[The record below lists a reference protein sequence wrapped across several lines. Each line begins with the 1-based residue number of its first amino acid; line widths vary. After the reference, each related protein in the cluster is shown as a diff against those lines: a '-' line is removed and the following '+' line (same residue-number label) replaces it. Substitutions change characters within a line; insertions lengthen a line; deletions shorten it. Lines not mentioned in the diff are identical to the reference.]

1 MYHLWCFSIYFGNT
15 VITKVHVVFVF
26 TTFTSCKMG
35 CCSASD
41 TFSFEQSSSGRGGSF
56 FTSDAVDGI
65 LMHCCDYTY
74 PVDYLIWKT
83 ENEALFILLIWA
95 ILFFEIVTN
104 NHCDHVDT
112 FEVSSLILSG
122 SLGLKFFLRNRFR
135 SAVPFPKRAKAS
147 TSGFINSLLCSC
159 RRLEL
164 IMLSEATVTT

>member
-26 TTFTSCKMG
+26 TTFSSCKMG

-41 TFSFEQSSSGRGGSF
+41 TFSLEQSSSGRGGSF

-95 ILFFEIVTN
+95 ILFLRSSPITIVTMSI
-104 NHCDHVDT
+104 HSKSV
-112 FEVSSLILSG
+112 VSFCQVVWASNFFSETGLDQLC
-122 SLGLKFFLRNRFR
+122 LFLKGLKHLQVGLLIRYF
-135 SAVPFPKRAKAS
+135 VPV
-147 TSGFINSLLCSC
+147 
-159 RRLEL
+159 ED
-164 IMLSEATVTT
+164 